1 MNAVRQA
8 TSLVDFRALKR
19 EPERLRGGD
28 LMRDVMKLLRM
39 VSDHSSDGVL
49 DAYDSV
55 LLRLSGMVDPA
66 VRAEIAADLARQRR
80 VPPAIV
86 RHLALDEIE
95 IAQPLLILS
104 PMLSDS
110 DLCGIAEIR
119 GTPHRRA
126 IARRPLIGT
135 AVTDLLIARG
145 DDSVRRALAGNV
157 TARLSPAGFQKLAEQ
172 AKRDPAMRELLT
184 SSPTEAAP
192 AGTVGTMRAA
202 LPPADKPAKPAKPA
216 RKTRA
221 KVSRPLARATTLPL
235 N

>member
-1 MNAVRQA
+1 MSAVRQA

-28 LMRDVMKLLRM
+28 LMRDVMRLLRM
-39 VSDHSSDGVL
+39 VSDHSSDTVL

-55 LLRLSGMVDPA
+55 LLRLSGMVEPA

-119 GTPHRRA
+119 GVPHRRA
-126 IARRPLIGT
+126 IARRPLIGM
-135 AVTDLLIARG
+135 AVTDLLILRG

-157 TARLSPAGFQKLAEQ
+157 TARISPAGYEKLREQ
-172 AKRDPAMRELLT
+172 AKRDPAMRELLSAT
-184 SSPTEAAP
+184 PTEAAP
-192 AGTVGTMRAA
+192 PSTIGVMRKVVPAAAKAGRRTRVAKAA
-202 LPPADKPAKPAKPA
+202 E
-216 RKTRA
+216 
-221 KVSRPLARATTLPL
+221 
-235 N
+235 

>member
-39 VSDHSSDGVL
+39 VSDHSSDTVL
-49 DAYDSV
+49 DAYDTV
-55 LLRLSGMVDPA
+55 LLRLSGMVEPA

-86 RHLALDEIE
+86 RHLALDDIE

-119 GTPHRRA
+119 GVPHRRA
-126 IARRPLIGT
+126 IARRPLIGM
-135 AVTDLLIARG
+135 AVTDLLILRG

-157 TARLSPAGFQKLAEQ
+157 TARISPAGYEKLAEQ
-172 AKRDPAMRELLT
+172 AKRDPAMRELLAVT
-184 SSPTEAAP
+184 PTEAAAPSTIGVMRKAVP
-192 AGTVGTMRAA
+192 AG
-202 LPPADKPAKPAKPA
+202 AKPA
-216 RKTRA
+216 RRA
-221 KVSRPLARATTLPL
+221 RVPKAG
-235 N
+235 